1 MKKQL
6 AIFTFFA
13 VALVFTGCK
22 YEEGPSLSL
31 RSKKA
36 RLAGEYTVQKV
47 TRDGDEI
54 DISFFQGFTYI
65 FDKEGKLE
73 VKGANS
79 TSTATYEFGDKKET
93 LVITDADGDTETYT
107 ILKLTNDEF
116 WYTRT
121 EDNVTYEFHLK
132 E

>member
-36 RLAGEYTVQKV
+36 RLAGEYTVQKA
-47 TRDGDEI
+47 TRDGEEI

-65 FDKEGKLE
+65 FDKDGNLE
-73 VKGANS
+73 VKGTNL
-79 TSTATYEFGDKKET
+79 TSKSTYEFGDKKET
-93 LVITDADGDTETYT
+93 LIITDADGDTETYT

-116 WYTRT
+116 WYTRKDGDMT
-121 EDNVTYEFHLK
+121 FEFHLK